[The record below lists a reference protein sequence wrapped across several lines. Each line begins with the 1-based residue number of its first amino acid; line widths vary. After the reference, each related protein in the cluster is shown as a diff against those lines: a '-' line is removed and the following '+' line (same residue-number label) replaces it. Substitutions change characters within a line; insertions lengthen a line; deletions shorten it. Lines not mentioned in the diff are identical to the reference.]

1 MQFTV
6 RGVAVT
12 VTPLILIALMLGLG
26 IAGYGGYDY
35 IQQSNAVDDS
45 VAVETTVV
53 DTDISRSEGRHFY
66 YRISVEHTYEYQGRE
81 YTSKRVFPGSTRPIY
96 TVQSDA
102 QRIIEPYE
110 PNETATAYVNPDNP
124 SRAFLERQTTFAPF
138 KFISFGSLLALLT
151 TLHAIGARNPG
162 QNTGI
167 SRTGERKP
175 TQYDTVFGFNRDTL
189 SQVSKRLMLVTP
201 AVFFISLVT
210 IVALLLNSEGPSLQ
224 VSVTNPAG
232 FALLAALLSVLGFML
247 GLTLYGIWTFTEYRR
262 LRERIPDP
270 RPPSPFRHPSRLITI
285 MYSRDGLDTYGRR
298 VKLTGFVFTL
308 IGFLIGVVVFVLV
321 TAS

>member
-35 IQQSNAVDDS
+35 VQQSNAVDDA

-53 DTDISRSEGRHFY
+53 NTDISRSEGRRFY
-66 YRISVEHTYEYQGRE
+66 YRISVEHTYEYQGSE
-81 YTSKRVFPGSTRPIY
+81 YASKQVFPGSTRPIY
-96 TVQSDA
+96 TVRSDA

-110 PNETATAYVNPDNP
+110 PNETATAYVDPDSP

-138 KFISFGSLLALLT
+138 KFIGFGSLLALLT

-162 QNTGI
+162 QNTGV
-167 SRTGERKP
+167 SQTAEREP
-175 TQYDTVFGFNRDTL
+175 TRYDTVFGVNRDTL
-189 SQVSKRLMLVTP
+189 SRVSKRLMVFTP
-201 AVFFISLVT
+201 AVFFVSLVT
-210 IVALLLNSEGPSLQ
+210 IVALLLNSEGSSLQ
-224 VSVTNPAG
+224 VSVTDPVG
-232 FALLAALLSVLGFML
+232 FALFAALLSVLGFIL
-247 GLTLYGIWTFTEYRR
+247 GLILYGIWSFTEYRR

-270 RPPSPFRHPSRLITI
+270 RPPSPFRHPSRLVTV
-285 MYSRDGLDTYGRR
+285 MYSRGDLSAYGRR

-308 IGFLIGVVVFVLV
+308 IGFLIGVVAFVLV